1 MTIHLD
7 KINGFGGGN
16 GGGGGSSS
24 FPITVTDSGSS
35 LPVDLS
41 GYNEG
46 DTFLNTSDK
55 KIYTVGEGVVT
66 YKNNTNVYSSGVSV
80 NLTTGIAS
88 TFTSSNYIYRTVGNS
103 GNEWS
108 GSGVKYQVHFK
119 ITSFSGWSDTKY
131 HPIIRSVSQYQISDN
146 ATAVAIKQ
154 KELYLVLGYKNSST
168 ISRETKLFDY
178 ELLENTE
185 YYFTITKNGTSAF
198 AELFVGGYDGI
209 LVASGNIETE
219 NWVTTA
225 SGRDTSIRYGLNIEL
240 GSSSVWENII
250 DGEIYL
256 LDSSGELLVE
266 DTITYSWDS
275 GTDLTDKTEY
285 ADKTNG
291 ILYLYQDTELI
302 QIPDIDL
309 SNYKLK
315 AETIT
320 ISTASVTIANVQAN
334 KNYVLS
340 SSALTDITLTACET
354 SFEETSINF
363 TTGSSAPTFTD
374 NASIKWFGGVP
385 EMKANT
391 TYTIVIF
398 NKQAY
403 WQEQENV

>member
-1 MTIHLD
+1 MTIHLP
-7 KINGFGGGN
+7 KVNGFGGGN

-24 FPITVTDSGSS
+24 LPIIVTDSGSS
-35 LPVDLS
+35 LPVDLTD
-41 GYNEG
+41 YELN

-55 KIYTVGEGVVT
+55 KIYVANYLYEKNTNTTIYGNLTVNFETGVASGFDSYNPSVSGSSTSYIQRNNLNYAWYGNKT
-66 YKNNTNVYSSGVSV
+66 YRFHFKLTSNGTTDTEYVLFSNNNTDGYG
-80 NLTTGIAS
+80 
-88 TFTSSNYIYRTVGNS
+88 
-103 GNEWS
+103 
-108 GSGVKYQVHFK
+108 KK
-119 ITSFSGWSDTKY
+119 ITSFA
-131 HPIIRSVSQYQISDN
+131 IINNKIYLD
-146 ATAVAIKQ
+146 
-154 KELYLVLGYKNSST
+154 LVLYPYNGTPTHNTTLLLDYDLSLDTEYFLKITKTGTSAKVELFTKDYDENLILDNTITTDDWNYNQNTNSST
-168 ISRETKLFDY
+168 YGYLVS
-178 ELLENTE
+178 
-185 YYFTITKNGTSAF
+185 
-198 AELFVGGYDGI
+198 VGGYPFKI
-209 LVASGNIETE
+209 
-219 NWVTTA
+219 
-225 SGRDTSIRYGLNIEL
+225 
-240 GSSSVWENII
+240 
-250 DGEIYL
+250 GEIYL
-256 LDSSGELLVE
+256 IDSIGDYLKKSNTL
-266 DTITYSWDS
+266 SWVS
-275 GTDLTDKTEY
+275 GTPLTDKTEY